1 MLAYE
6 PTPDEIT
13 QRLTSADLAF
23 DTPADIERAR
33 ALAVAEYHESAAS
46 GSSDDLTRALHVELA
61 ADYRAIVARCD
72 AWVAFLAGSGDS

>member
-1 MLAYE
+1 MIAYD

-13 QRLTSADLAF
+13 QRLTCADLAF
-23 DTPADIERAR
+23 DTAADVERAR

-46 GSSDDLTRALHVELA
+46 GSSDGLIRALHVELA

-72 AWVAFLAGSGDS
+72 AWAAFLAGGEDT